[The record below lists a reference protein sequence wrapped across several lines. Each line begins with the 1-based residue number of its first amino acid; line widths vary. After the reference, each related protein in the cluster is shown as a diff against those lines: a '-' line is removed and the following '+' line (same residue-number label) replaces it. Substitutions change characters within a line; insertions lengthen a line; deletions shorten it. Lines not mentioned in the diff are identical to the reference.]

1 MAIQHVSSVT
11 HFVRDQETA
20 LDFFVNKCGFEKRQ
34 DASFHDGTQE
44 MRWLEVAPPGA
55 QTVVVLAGK
64 GYGGEDR
71 VGGFGGMVFWAD
83 DIQSTCEKMTANGVE
98 FVEPPTAQPWGLTQA
113 IFKDQDGTS
122 IVMVGNN

>member
-1 MAIQHVSSVT
+1 MPIKHVSSVT
-11 HFVRDQETA
+11 HFVRDQEKA

-34 DASFHDGTQE
+34 DASFDDGNQE

-55 QTVVVLAGK
+55 QAVVMLAGK
-64 GYGGEDR
+64 GYGGEDFI
-71 VGGFGGMVFWAD
+71 GGFGSMVFWAD
-83 DIQSTCEKMTANGVE
+83 DMQATYETMAANGVE
-98 FVEPPTAQPWGLTQA
+98 FVEAPTVQPWGLMQA